1 VTDPAAELDGK
12 VAVNVA
18 GISVDVVRPPFRRLK
33 PLLRM
38 SGLDALAALE
48 VDDDGMVK
56 GTVDLGLIIE
66 FGEAAAEVLWPDEDE
81 RNGYLD
87 MIMTGPQWGEFMSSV
102 IDALQLGEAFALA
115 ASSTSTG
122 TQPRPASPTEGST
135 SEPSSPT
142 PPARLDA

>member
-1 VTDPAAELDGK
+1 VTDPSSELTGK
-12 VAVNVA
+12 VTINVA
-18 GISVDVVRPPFRRLK
+18 GISVEVERPPFRRLK
-33 PLLRM
+33 PLLRL
-38 SGLDALAALE
+38 SGLDALASLE
-48 VDDDGMVK
+48 VDENGMVK
-56 GTVDLGLIIE
+56 GNIDLGLIIE
-66 FGEAAAEVLWPDEDE
+66 FGEATAEVLWQDEDV

-122 TQPRPASPTEGST
+122 TQPRPALPTEGST